1 MRNRDKTHPSENYS
15 DELYLDIVN
24 NLPPIWEKEKSIE
37 IINIY
42 NNLMDLSAFIIK
54 RRKIDLSKEAIL
66 DFWNKKA
73 TSEVQKDIQKA
84 IKLISDEI
92 IENKKFEDDAIL
104 VSLRSLHYK
113 ILFQLVNKIIENP
126 FNHEIY
132 ISIEKS
138 RQSHLIH
145 NARYKN
151 KRVLMQ
157 KVRDLYIIKH
167 RENPK
172 LSHYQFARTQKYQK
186 IITGYFEEL
195 NIKNDST
202 DLVRSIERWSKKDH
216 IKPS

>member
-15 DELYLDIVN
+15 DDLYLDIVDK
-24 NLPPIWEKEKSIE
+24 LPPIWENTKSIE
-37 IINIY
+37 IIKIY

-54 RRKIDLSKEAIL
+54 RRKIDISKEAIL

-73 TSEVQKDIQKA
+73 TSEVQRDIQKA
-84 IKLISDEI
+84 IKLINDKI
-92 IENKKFEDDAIL
+92 IENKKFDDDIL

-132 ISIEKS
+132 IAIEKS

-151 KRVLMQ
+151 KRILMQ
-157 KVRDLYIIKH
+157 KVRDLYITKCA
-167 RENPK
+167 ENPK
-172 LSHYQFARTQKYQK
+172 LSHYQFARTDKYKK
-186 IITGYFEEL
+186 IIEGYFEEL
-195 NIKNDST
+195 NIKNDLA
-202 DLVRSIERWSKKDH
+202 DFVRSIERWSKKDH
-216 IKPS
+216 IKPN